1 MKANVLAAGVLAAMI
16 AAGSAFAGQEHFAIT
31 GAWTRPAQAGGNG
44 AGYFSITNK
53 GPEAD
58 RITGARC
65 RDANSV
71 GLHEMTMDGMV
82 MRMRPLKGLDLPV
95 GKTQTLSPGGMHLM
109 LIGLKAP
116 LRLGERSP
124 CTLFLQ
130 HGGKV
135 PIWLQVRRG

>member
-1 MKANVLAAGVLAAMI
+1 MRLAKSASIALAFLI
-16 AAGSAFAGQEHFAIT
+16 AAGAARAGQEHFTIT
-31 GAWTRPAQAGGNG
+31 GAWARPAQAGGNS

-53 GPEAD
+53 GPGAD

-82 MRMRPLKGLDLPV
+82 MKMRPLKGLDLPV
-95 GKTQTLSPGGMHLM
+95 GKTETLAPGGMHLM
-109 LIGLKAP
+109 MIGLKAP
-116 LRLGERSP
+116 LQPGEKSP
-124 CTLFLQ
+124 CTLFLE

-135 PIWLQVRRG
+135 PIWLVVRRG